1 MFDLVRLQTLATV
14 VDTGSFSAAARALH
28 VSQPAVSRQIALL
41 ERQLGSSLLLRTRAG
56 VQPTPAGQLLLDHA
70 TAVLD
75 RLALAEVQVKALTA
89 AHTGA
94 VRLGSF
100 FSALIYLSA
109 EVAALIGE
117 QHPDLV
123 VSDDLVDPATAY
135 AKLGRGELDLAIVFD
150 HDFAPTAVPD
160 TLTVHRLFDDPVE
173 ILLPANHRLA
183 LSPVIDPADLSGDTW
198 IRAHDG
204 SAADLA
210 EHVLGRYRLD
220 PPRLLA
226 GHGDEPVEAQA
237 LVAAGRGVTLTHD
250 LTVIIDQ
257 HSLLSRPLAGERFV
271 RQIAVAHATGPLAP
285 VVGTVLDA
293 IRNVGQHHEAESQRK
308 SLSL

>member
-1 MFDLVRLQTLATV
+1 MFDLIRLQTLTTV
-14 VDTGSFSAAARALH
+14 VQTGSFSAAARVLH

-41 ERQLGSSLLLRTRAG
+41 ERQLGSSLLIRTRGG
-56 VQPTPAGQLLLDHA
+56 VQPTPAGQLLVDHA

-123 VSDDLVDPATAY
+123 VSDDLVDPATAF
-135 AKLGRGELDLAIVFD
+135 AKLGRGELDLAIVFE
-150 HDFAPTAVPD
+150 HDFAPTVVPD
-160 TLTVHRLFDDPVE
+160 TLTLQRLFDDPVK
-173 ILLPANHRLA
+173 ILLPTNHWLA
-183 LSPVIDPADLSGDTW
+183 QFPVIDSADLAGDTW

-210 EHVLGRYRLD
+210 EHVLAWHGLD

-226 GHGDEPVEAQA
+226 GHGDEPVETQA
-237 LVAAGRGVTLTHD
+237 LVAAGQGVTLTHE

-257 HSLLSRPLAGERFV
+257 HNLVSRPLAGERFV
-271 RQIAVAHATGPLAP
+271 RHIAVAHATGPLSPA
-285 VVGTVLDA
+285 VRIVLDA
-293 IRNVGQHHEAESQRK
+293 IRRVGQNHEI
-308 SLSL
+308 

>member
-1 MFDLVRLQTLATV
+1 MFDLVRLQTLTTV
-14 VDTGSFSAAARALH
+14 VETGSFSGAARALH

-41 ERQLGSSLLLRTRAG
+41 ERQLGLPLLLRSRGG
-56 VQPTPAGQLLLDHA
+56 VQPTPAGQLLVDHA

-75 RLALAEVQVKALTA
+75 RLALAEVQVEALTA
-89 AHTGA
+89 AHPGA

-123 VSDDLVDPATAY
+123 VSDDLVDPTTAY
-135 AKLGRGELDLAIVFD
+135 TKLGRGELDLAIVFE
-150 HDFAPTAVPD
+150 HDFSPTAVPD
-160 TLTVHRLFDDPVE
+160 TLTVHRLFDDPVK

-183 LSPVIDPADLSGDTW
+183 QSTVIDLADLAGDTW

-210 EHVLGRYRLD
+210 EHVLARHRLD

-226 GHGDEPVEAQA
+226 GHGDEPVETQA
-237 LVAAGRGVTLTHD
+237 LVGAGRGVTLTHD

-257 HSLLSRPLAGERFV
+257 RNLLSRPLAGERFV
-271 RQIAVAHATGPLAP
+271 RHIAVAHATGPLAP
-285 VVGTVLDA
+285 VVRTVLDA
-293 IRNVGQHHEAESQRK
+293 IQHVGQQHEI
-308 SLSL
+308 

>member
-1 MFDLVRLQTLATV
+1 MFDLVRLQTLTTV
-14 VDTGSFSAAARALH
+14 VETGSLSAAARALH

-41 ERQLGSSLLLRTRAG
+41 ERQLDSSLLVRSRGG
-56 VQPTPAGQLLLDHA
+56 VQPTPAGQLLVEHA
-70 TAVLD
+70 KAVLD
-75 RLALAEVQVKALTA
+75 RLALAAIQVKALTGE
-89 AHTGA
+89 HTGT

-123 VSDDLVDPATAY
+123 VSDDLVDPATAH
-135 AKLGRGELDLAIVFD
+135 AKLGRGELDLAIMFE
-150 HDFAPTAVPD
+150 HDFAPTDVPD
-160 TLTVHRLFDDPVE
+160 TLTVQRLFDDPVK

-183 LSPVIDPADLSGDTW
+183 QSPVIDPADLAGDTW
-198 IRAHDG
+198 IRAHHG

-210 EHVLGRYRLD
+210 EHVLARHRLD

-226 GHGDEPVEAQA
+226 GHGDEPVETQA
-237 LVAAGRGVTLTHD
+237 LVAAGRGVTLSHE

-257 HSLLSRPLAGERFV
+257 RNLVSRPLEGERFV
-271 RQIAVAHATGPLAP
+271 RRISVSYAKGPLAP
-285 VVGTVLDA
+285 AVRIVLDA
-293 IRNVGQHHEAESQRK
+293 ICSIGQNHAG
-308 SLSL
+308 

>member
-1 MFDLVRLQTLATV
+1 MFDLVRLQTLS
-14 VDTGSFSAAARALH
+14 GAARALH

-41 ERQLGSSLLLRTRAG
+41 ERQLGLPLLVRTRGG
-56 VQPTPAGQLLLDHA
+56 VQPTPAGQLLVDHA

-89 AHTGA
+89 HPGA

-109 EVAALIGE
+109 EVAALVGE

-123 VSDDLVDPATAY
+123 VSDDLVDPTTAY
-135 AKLGRGELDLAIVFD
+135 TKLGRGELDLAIVFE
-150 HDFAPTAVPD
+150 HDFSPTVVPD
-160 TLTVHRLFDDPVE
+160 TLTVHRLFDDPVK

-183 LSPVIDPADLSGDTW
+183 QSTVIDPADLAGDTW

-210 EHVLGRYRLD
+210 EHVLARHRLD

-226 GHGDEPVEAQA
+226 GHGDEPVETQA
-237 LVAAGRGVTLTHD
+237 LVGAGRGVTLTHD

-257 HSLLSRPLAGERFV
+257 RNLLSRPLAGERFV
-271 RQIAVAHATGPLAP
+271 RHIAVAHATGPLAA
-285 VVGTVLDA
+285 VARTVLDA
-293 IRNVGQHHEAESQRK
+293 IHYVGQQHEI
-308 SLSL
+308 

>member
-14 VDTGSFSAAARALH
+14 VEAGSFSAAARALH

-41 ERQLGSSLLLRTRAG
+41 ERQLDSSLLVRSRGG
-56 VQPTPAGQLLLDHA
+56 VQPTRAGQLLVDHA

-109 EVAALIGE
+109 EVAALIGD

-123 VSDDLVDPATAY
+123 ISDDLVDPATAY

-150 HDFAPTAVPD
+150 HDFARTAVPD
-160 TLTVHRLFDDPVE
+160 ALTVDRLFDDPVE
-173 ILLPANHRLA
+173 ILLPATHRLA
-183 LSPVIDPADLSGDTW
+183 ESPVINPADLAGDTW

-210 EHVLGRYRLD
+210 EHVLAQHRLD

-250 LTVIIDQ
+250 LTVIIDK
-257 HSLLSRPLAGERFV
+257 HNLLSRPLTGERFV
-271 RQIAVAHATGPLAP
+271 RHIAVAHATGPLAP
-285 VVGTVLDA
+285 LVGTVLDA
-293 IRNVGQHHEAESQRK
+293 IRHVGQHHEI
-308 SLSL
+308 

>member
-1 MFDLVRLQTLATV
+1 MFDLVRLQTLTTV
-14 VDTGSFSAAARALH
+14 VGTGSFSAAARALH

-41 ERQLGSSLLLRTRAG
+41 ERQIGSPLLVRTRRG
-56 VQPTPAGQLLLDHA
+56 VQPTPAGQLLVDHA

-75 RLALAEVQVKALTA
+75 RLALAAIQVKALTA
-89 AHTGA
+89 EHTGT

-109 EVAALIGE
+109 EVAALIAE

-123 VSDDLVDPATAY
+123 VSDDLIDPVTALT
-135 AKLGRGELDLAIVFD
+135 KLGRGELDLAIVFD
-150 HDFAPTAVPD
+150 HDFAPSAAPD
-160 TLTVHRLFDDPVE
+160 TVTVHQLFDDPVM
-173 ILLPANHRLA
+173 ILLPANHRLGR
-183 LSPVIDPADLSGDTW
+183 SPVIDPADLAGDTW
-198 IRAHDG
+198 IRALDG

-210 EHVLGRYRLD
+210 EHVLARHRLD

-226 GHGDEPVEAQA
+226 GHGDEPVETQA

-257 HSLLSRPLAGERFV
+257 HNLLKRPLAGERFV
-271 RQIAVAHATGPLAP
+271 RHIAVAHAIGPLAP
-285 VVGTVLDA
+285 VVRTVLAA
-293 IRNVGQHHEAESQRK
+293 IRHVGQHHE
-308 SLSL
+308 L

>member
-1 MFDLVRLQTLATV
+1 MFDLVRLQTLAMV
-14 VDTGSFSAAARALH
+14 VETGSFSAAARALH

-41 ERQLGSSLLLRTRAG
+41 ERQLDSSLLVRSRGG
-56 VQPTPAGQLLLDHA
+56 VQPTPAGQLLVDHT

-75 RLALAEVQVKALTA
+75 RLALAELQLKALTA

-150 HDFAPTAVPD
+150 HDFAPIAVPD
-160 TLTVHRLFDDPVE
+160 TLTVDRLFDDPVE
-173 ILLPANHRLA
+173 ILLPATHRLA
-183 LSPVIDPADLSGDTW
+183 QSPVINPAELAGDTW

-204 SAADLA
+204 SSADLA
-210 EHVLGRYRLD
+210 EHVLARHRLD

-237 LVAAGRGVTLTHD
+237 LVAAGRGVTLTYD
-250 LTVIIDQ
+250 LTVVIDQ
-257 HSLLSRPLAGERFV
+257 HNLLSRPLVGERFV
-271 RQIAVAHATGPLAP
+271 RHIAVAYATGPLAP
-285 VVGTVLDA
+285 VVGIVLDA
-293 IRNVGQHHEAESQRK
+293 IRHVGQHHEI
-308 SLSL
+308 

>member
-1 MFDLVRLQTLATV
+1 MFDLVRLQTLTTV
-14 VDTGSFSAAARALH
+14 VETGSFSAAARALH

-41 ERQLGSSLLLRTRAG
+41 ERQVGSSLLVRSRGG
-56 VQPTPAGQLLLDHA
+56 VQPTPAGQLLVDHA

-117 QHPDLV
+117 QYPDLV
-123 VSDDLVDPATAY
+123 VSDDLVDPDTAY
-135 AKLGRGELDLAIVFD
+135 AKLGRGELDLAIVFG
-150 HDFAPTAVPD
+150 HDFTPTAVPN
-160 TLTVHRLFDDPVE
+160 TMTVHQLFDDPVK
-173 ILLPANHRLA
+173 ILVPANHRLA
-183 LSPVIDPADLSGDTW
+183 QSPVIDPADLAGDTW
-198 IRAHDG
+198 IQAHDG
-204 SAADLA
+204 SAADLT
-210 EHVLGRYRLD
+210 ENVLARHRLD

-257 HSLLSRPLAGERFV
+257 HNLLSRPLAGERFV
-271 RQIAVAHATGPLAP
+271 RHIAVAHATGPLTL
-285 VVGTVLDA
+285 VVRTVLDA
-293 IRNVGQHHEAESQRK
+293 IRHVGQQHQI
-308 SLSL
+308 